1 MEKEKK
7 DKVVAFRVSPSEMS
21 KLHEEAKAKG
31 INLNKLM
38 RGYITGGGGERVNK
52 EVNKGVNKEVNKGVN
67 KEPNTVNTEIG
78 KVKCMRCNKVVN
90 WDKVNEIKAF
100 LGDYMIKVCP
110 HCSKWNWRLTKKG
123 WIWIKNK

>member
-31 INLNKLM
+31 VNLNKLM
-38 RGYITGGGGERVNK
+38 RGYITGGSGER
-52 EVNKGVNKEVNKGVN
+52 VNKEVNKGVN

-78 KVKCMRCNKVVN
+78 KVKCIRCNKVVN

-110 HCSKWNWRLTKKG
+110 YCSKWNWRLTKRG
-123 WIWIKNK
+123 WIKNK